1 MAARVFMVAML
12 GRVGLIRNGMR
23 MMADSGGAGTDNERP
38 FRQVVTT
45 SMSER
50 APAPSRSDFRLF
62 RPMPTRWMDNDVYG
76 HVNNVVYYSYFDT
89 AVNGY
94 LIDATGTDI
103 RALPAIGVVAET
115 SCRYF
120 ESVTYPDA
128 LEVGLAVERL
138 GRSSIVYQLGIFVQ
152 GKASI
157 AAAGRFVHVY
167 VDSAQRGTVPVPEP
181 IRAAVL
187 PLVRATPG

>member
-1 MAARVFMVAML
+1 
-12 GRVGLIRNGMR
+12 
-23 MMADSGGAGTDNERP
+23 
-38 FRQVVTT
+38 
-45 SMSER
+45 MSER
-50 APAPSRSDFRLF
+50 APVPVRGDYRVF
-62 RPMPTRWMDNDVYG
+62 RPIPTRWMDNDVYG

-103 RALPAIGVVAET
+103 RELPAIGVVAET
-115 SCRYF
+115 GCRYF
-120 ESVTYPDA
+120 ESVSFPDL

-152 GKASI
+152 GRPAA

-167 VDSAQRGTVPVPEP
+167 VDSAQRGAVPVPES
-181 IRAAVL
+181 IRAAVT
-187 PLVRATPG
+187 PLLLRDA

>member
-1 MAARVFMVAML
+1 
-12 GRVGLIRNGMR
+12 
-23 MMADSGGAGTDNERP
+23 
-38 FRQVVTT
+38 
-45 SMSER
+45 MSER
-50 APAPSRSDFRLF
+50 APIPTRAEFRVF

-103 RALPAIGVVAET
+103 RELPAIGVVAET
-115 SCRYF
+115 GCRYF
-120 ESVTYPDA
+120 ESVSFPDV

-152 GKASI
+152 SRPAA

-167 VDSAQRGTVPVPEP
+167 VDSAQRGAVPVPES
-181 IRAAVL
+181 IRAAVT
-187 PLVRATPG
+187 PLLLRGA